1 MSGKRNAGRKHTHWP
16 QGDVM
21 IHCSPA
27 LGGEESME
35 NKNMVAKI
43 KNLNQSFENK
53 IEEIF

>member
-1 MSGKRNAGRKHTHWP
+1 
-16 QGDVM
+16 M